1 MNKFKKDDTVLVT
14 TGKDSGKSGKILKV
28 IPKKKNT
35 VIVEGINKK
44 SKHKKKQQDK
54 AGGIVEMEFPIDV
67 SNVIHFES
75 KTKKGSK
82 VEFILSK
89 NKKVRKLKINK
100 VVID

>member
-28 IPKKKNT
+28 IPKKNT

>member
-1 MNKFKKDDTVLVT
+1 
-14 TGKDSGKSGKILKV
+14 
-28 IPKKKNT
+28 
-35 VIVEGINKK
+35 
-44 SKHKKKQQDK
+44 
-54 AGGIVEMEFPIDV
+54 MEFPIDV